1 MVPTTGRTSQFW
13 QQHDAFE
20 NPWTGSFA
28 DDQAYRYFKI
38 VFDSSKGGSKYA
50 SEIQLFGHLT
60 ITYPAGVEY
69 GNQKPNAYLG
79 DIPETV
85 TFEKQDSTVNL
96 EALLLNQTV
105 RGTSFAEL
113 LDADFVDP
121 DFEADTAA
129 LLATIKNST
138 DTMFDSLDLSK
149 DGTYHV
155 TFTSYETIELN
166 GEVLGETTII
176 VGNGGEDPVEPV
188 NKSALESLVETA
200 EAIDRSKFTE
210 ETVKALDEA
219 LNNAKAV
226 LADENATQE
235 DVNAAYAALEA
246 ALNGLAEKEAPINPP
261 DTGDYG
267 SFYPIILILIAAG
280 AVLVVIRKR
289 FAK

>member
-1 MVPTTGRTSQFW
+1 
-13 QQHDAFE
+13 
-20 NPWTGSFA
+20 
-28 DDQAYRYFKI
+28 
-38 VFDSSKGGSKYA
+38 
-50 SEIQLFGHLT
+50 
-60 ITYPAGVEY
+60 
-69 GNQKPNAYLG
+69 
-79 DIPETV
+79 
-85 TFEKQDSTVNL
+85 
-96 EALLLNQTV
+96 
-105 RGTSFAEL
+105 
-113 LDADFVDP
+113 
-121 DFEADTAA
+121 
-129 LLATIKNST
+129 
-138 DTMFDSLDLSK
+138 MFDSLDLSK

-176 VGNGGEDPVEPV
+176 VGNGGEAPVEPV

-280 AVLVVIRKR
+280 AVLAVIRKR